1 MSLGLTRRGGVIMG
15 ETGCFTDAGLTLLSA
30 SREKEERKENV
41 ENRCVLGRRSEGA
54 CLPGATQAGTASY
67 FLFFCR
73 AEMAFPASLDHPA
86 LLAPR

>member
-1 MSLGLTRRGGVIMG
+1 MSLGLTRRDGGMVG
-15 ETGCFTDAGLTLLSA
+15 ETGCFTDVGFTLLSA
-30 SREKEERKENV
+30 SREKGERKENV
-41 ENRCVLGRRSEGA
+41 ENRCVPGRHSEGA
-54 CLPGATQAGTASY
+54 CLPGATLAGIASC